1 MTAIEPAARA
11 PGAGDLAPE
20 FDLPASFNRRV
31 SSRDLRGTRFVLY
44 LYSKA
49 DTSGCTRQACD
60 FQNALP
66 ALDRSGLTVVGLSR
80 DPIKAIEAFATR
92 FSLAFPLASDSDGA
106 VVAAY
111 GSWVGKSM
119 YGRQYMGIDRSTFLI
134 GADGRIMRAWRK
146 VKVPGHVAEV
156 LRTAASSTGNNTA

>member
-1 MTAIEPAARA
+1 MTAIEPEPFA
-11 PGAGDLAPE
+11 PGAGDLLPE

-31 SSRDLRGTRFVLY
+31 SSRELRGTRFVLY
-44 LYSKA
+44 LYPKA

-60 FQNALP
+60 FQAALP
-66 ALDRSGLTVVGLSR
+66 AFDRSGLAVVGLSR

-92 FSLAFPLASDSDGA
+92 FALAFPLASDAGGA
-106 VVAAY
+106 VVAAC

-119 YGRQYMGIDRSTFLI
+119 YGRHYMGIDRSTFLV
-134 GADGRIMRAWRK
+134 GADGRIVRIWRK

-156 LRTAASSTGNNTA
+156 LRTAASATGNNTA